1 MSEFSLMKEREVPEL
16 VLWEKYL
23 VYATVFGISE
33 KVLKQ
38 LKVVYPQLSDEQY
51 MANGYTYLYLINSR
65 SFRTSFISTLNTS
78 VGTSY
83 TSLTNYSSGAGSGG
97 GFSSGGGFG
106 GGGGRNGW
114 QIKNADKSLHFF
126 ILNVGASFV
135 GMPVRH
141 DTTVPFFSF
150 FFFQR

>member
-1 MSEFSLMKEREVPEL
+1 MPEL

-38 LKVVYPQLSDEQY
+38 LKIVYPQLTDEQY
-51 MANGYTYLYLINSR
+51 LNTHGYTYMYLMYSGNFNNSFL
-65 SFRTSFISTLNTS
+65 SSLNTS
-78 VGTSY
+78 IGSSY
-83 TSLTNYSSGAGSGG
+83 TSLTNYSSGSGGGG

-114 QIKNADKSLHFF
+114 KIKNKKMNPF
-126 ILNVGASFV
+126 IIKK
-135 GMPVRH
+135 
-141 DTTVPFFSF
+141 DSF
-150 FFFQR
+150 FVLYGIVS

>member
-23 VYATVFGISE
+23 VYATAFGISE

-38 LKVVYPQLSDEQY
+38 LKVVYPQISDEQY

-65 SFRTSFISTLNTS
+65 SFGNSFISTLNTS
-78 VGTSY
+78 VGSSY
-83 TSLTNYSSGAGSGG
+83 TSLTNVSHTSYSSGSGSGG

-114 QIKNADKSLHFF
+114 QINNITKK
-126 ILNVGASFV
+126 
-135 GMPVRH
+135 
-141 DTTVPFFSF
+141 
-150 FFFQR
+150 

>member
-1 MSEFSLMKEREVPEL
+1 MKQKEVPEL

-38 LKVVYPQLSDEQY
+38 LKLVYPQLSDEEY
-51 MANGYTYLYLINSR
+51 LHSHGYTYMYLMYSGSFHNSFL
-65 SFRTSFISTLNTS
+65 SSLNTS

-83 TSLTNYSSGAGSGG
+83 TNLTNYSSGSGGGG

-114 QIKNADKSLHFF
+114 KITKKKGF
-126 ILNVGASFV
+126 
-135 GMPVRH
+135 
-141 DTTVPFFSF
+141 PFFF
-150 FFFQR
+150 VIFLYY

>member
-1 MSEFSLMKEREVPEL
+1 MGLKRYMSEFSLMKEKEVPEL

-38 LKVVYPQLSDEQY
+38 LKVVYPQISDEQY
-51 MANGYTYLYLINSR
+51 MANGYTYLYLINSGN
-65 SFRTSFISTLNTS
+65 FRTSFISTLNTS

-83 TSLTNYSSGAGSGG
+83 SSLTNYSSGSGHGG

-106 GGGGRNGW
+106 RRRRPEW
-114 QIKNADKSLHFF
+114 VEDKKADFVCFF
-126 ILNVGASFV
+126 V
-135 GMPVRH
+135 
-141 DTTVPFFSF
+141 TVQTSYCL
-150 FFFQR
+150 RYT